1 MRAVWVVPI
10 IVLVMT
16 PCTWSAWEIEY
27 SDGLVEAMA
36 KAGHPIS
43 KRVGRFA
50 TKQECL
56 AAIDEAVA
64 QSGDPTLRLNMYPAP
79 GGYDETGGSSS
90 GGGGG
95 GTQEPVWGQDGY
107 GIPFYNMIRSAQQ
120 RAAERRMQTANGL
133 NEKGHEQYRQG
144 NWAAAAQFYRE
155 ALKVSPNDPVI
166 QQNLR
171 NAEAREKARSLN
183 LKGIAASQNLD
194 WAAAARYFSDALQAT
209 PDDAVI
215 QRNLKQMEDIL
226 ASEERS
232 RIDLQNAAKER
243 KIAEAT
249 REKREAEQ
257 RRLLAQQ
264 NAALADLQADAGNFL
279 GRPSGANSTAANS
292 AGQPR
297 VPLPPDSP
305 VSKAAAIEKDS
316 SPILE
321 LSPETYQIIG
331 LVGRNIKEAPAKFG
345 EAVISALGYERQLGV
360 LKIAKGL
367 SDEAGRSMQNAV
379 DLIGRG
385 YPEAETVEQI
395 KGAESRAMKIY
406 VDSFSSI
413 PTPPSEEEKQE
424 MEVNGRRWFT
434 WMAQPIG
441 GSR

>member
-1 MRAVWVVPI
+1 MKALWIVPI

-16 PCTWSAWEIEY
+16 PCAWSAWEIEY

-36 KAGHPIS
+36 RAGHPIS

-79 GGYDETGGSSS
+79 GGYDETGASSS
-90 GGGGG
+90 GGGG

-107 GIPFYNMIRSAQQ
+107 GIPFYNMIRNAQQ
-120 RAAERRMQTANGL
+120 RAADRRMQNAWGL
-133 NEKGHEQYRQG
+133 NNKGIEQAAKG
-144 NWAAAAQFYRE
+144 NWTAAAQFYRE
-155 ALKVSPNDPVI
+155 ALKIAPNDPVI
-166 QQNLR
+166 QQNLK

-183 LKGIAASQNLD
+183 LQGIAASQNLD
-194 WAAAARYFSDALQAT
+194 WAAAAGYFREALQAT
-209 PDDAVI
+209 PDDPVL

-226 ASEERS
+226 AGEKQS
-232 RIDLQNAAKER
+232 RIDLQNATRER
-243 KIAEAT
+243 KIAEAA
-249 REKREAEQ
+249 REKRDAEQ
-257 RRLLAQQ
+257 RRRLAQQ
-264 NAALADLQADAGNFL
+264 NAAFADLQADAGSFL
-279 GRPSGANSTAANS
+279 GRPAAGATT
-292 AGQPR
+292 GQPR
-297 VPLPPDSP
+297 VPLPPDFP
-305 VSKAAAIEKDS
+305 VSKTTAIEKDS

-331 LVGRNIKEAPAKFG
+331 LIGKNIKEAPAKFG
-345 EAVISALGYERQLGV
+345 EAVVSALGYERQLGV

-385 YPEAETVEQI
+385 YPEAETIDQI
-395 KGAESRAMKIY
+395 KGSESRAMRIY

-413 PTPPSEEEKQE
+413 PLPPSEEEQQE
-424 MEVNGRRWFT
+424 MEINGRKWFKWVT
-434 WMAQPIG
+434 QPGG

>member
-1 MRAVWVVPI
+1 
-10 IVLVMT
+10 MT
-16 PCTWSAWEIEY
+16 SCVWSAWEIEY

-90 GGGGG
+90 GGSG

-107 GIPFYNMIRSAQQ
+107 GIPFYNIIKNARQ
-120 RAAERRMQTANGL
+120 RAADRRAQTANGL
-133 NEKGHEQYRQG
+133 NEKGHEQYGKG

-166 QQNLR
+166 QQNLK

-183 LKGIAASQNLD
+183 LKGIAASQDLD
-194 WAAAARYFSDALQAT
+194 WAAAARYFREALQAT
-209 PDDAVI
+209 PDNPVL

-226 ASEERS
+226 AGEKQS
-232 RIDLQNAAKER
+232 RIDQQNATRER
-243 KIAEAT
+243 TISEAA

-257 RRLLAQQ
+257 KRRLAQQ
-264 NAALADLQADAGNFL
+264 SAAFADLQADAGDFL
-279 GRPSGANSTAANS
+279 GRPAAD
-292 AGQPR
+292 ATPGQPR
-297 VPLPPDSP
+297 VPLPPDFP
-305 VSKAAAIEKDS
+305 VSQTAVIEEGS

-331 LVGRNIKEAPAKFG
+331 LVGKNIKEAPAKFG

-385 YPEAETVEQI
+385 YPEAETMEQI
-395 KGAESRAMKIY
+395 KGSESRALKIY
-406 VDSFSSI
+406 VDSFSNV
-413 PTPPSEEEKQE
+413 PLPPSEEEKQE
-424 MEVNGRRWFT
+424 METNGRKWFQ
-434 WMAQPIG
+434 WLAQPIG